1 MAVPFKVILKSTVRL
16 IWKQIQKIISFL
28 TSLLIFTAITVV
40 TLYLL
45 KIKPYVVIT
54 GSMEPAIPV
63 QSICFVN
70 ENVPLENIEIG
81 EVISFRL
88 GEDTL
93 VTHRVTEI
101 HDGEYTTKGDANN
114 TEDVA
119 TVTKENYIGKT
130 TLVFPKV
137 GIILIYLHSKRGK
150 IVAVTL
156 IILLL
161 ILSFLPKKEEKEQ

>member
-1 MAVPFKVILKSTVRL
+1 MILKSIILFV
-16 IWKQIQKIISFL
+16 WKQFQKIISFF
-28 TSLLIFTAITVV
+28 TSLLIFIAIAVV
-40 TLYLL
+40 ILYLL
-45 KIKPYVVIT
+45 KIKPYVVTT

-63 QSICFVN
+63 HSVCFVD
-70 ENVPLENIEIG
+70 ENIPLESIEIG

-88 GEDTL
+88 GDNML

-130 TLVFPKV
+130 FLVFPKI
-137 GIILIYLHSKRGK
+137 GIILIFLHSKRGR
-150 IVAVTL
+150 IVAITL
-156 IILLL
+156 MILLL
-161 ILSFLPKKEEKEQ
+161 IFSFLPKKEEKEQ